1 MGSTNPDR
9 TPIAK
14 MPRPIITKHKRPT
27 TVKIQNKNKP
37 NLSNYLRI
45 YRKSSSN
52 LHLREDVLRRF
63 KSDYEVGPTIIWTED
78 AADLRIFTTAEKYKN
93 FVDFEAPNNSPKFI
107 NKVLKTMRM
116 KKGTILIKESTPAC
130 AMHIPVHF
138 CAYRVDAAGELTI
151 FDPSWHG
158 ADPGIYSTTA
168 FYDSLDA
175 FGIPYKHTESERK
188 HHWQSLLPNDVFC
201 QTWTLQWLL
210 EDSVRRFPL
219 PKTRLEAATQLNT
232 YIKRISRSIFSNAE
246 RFAAVFPAYKLEGN
260 DAGAVFRHIIADRI
274 LAKNI
279 YELF

>member
-1 MGSTNPDR
+1 
-9 TPIAK
+9 
-14 MPRPIITKHKRPT
+14 MPRPIISKHKLPT
-27 TVKIQNKNKP
+27 TLKPPNRRQP

-45 YRKSSSN
+45 YRKSASN
-52 LHLREDVLRRF
+52 LHLREDVLHRF
-63 KSDYEVGPTIIWTED
+63 ESDYEVGPSIIWTED
-78 AADLRIFTTAEKYKN
+78 AADLSIFTTAENYTN
-93 FVDFEAPNNSPKFI
+93 FIGFEAPFSNPKSPRFLPKLLQ
-107 NKVLKTMRM
+107 KMRM
-116 KKGTILIKESTPAC
+116 KKGTILIKEATQGD

-175 FGIPYKHTESERK
+175 FGIPYKHAEQERK

-201 QTWTLQWLL
+201 QTWSLQWLL
-210 EDSVRRFPL
+210 QDSVRRFPL
-219 PKTRLEAATQLNT
+219 PKTRLEAATHLTT
-232 YIKRISRSIFSNAE
+232 YIKQISRSICSDVE
-246 RFAAVFPAYKLEGN
+246 RFGAVFPAYKLEGN
-260 DAGAVFRHIIADRI
+260 DAGAVFRHILGDRI